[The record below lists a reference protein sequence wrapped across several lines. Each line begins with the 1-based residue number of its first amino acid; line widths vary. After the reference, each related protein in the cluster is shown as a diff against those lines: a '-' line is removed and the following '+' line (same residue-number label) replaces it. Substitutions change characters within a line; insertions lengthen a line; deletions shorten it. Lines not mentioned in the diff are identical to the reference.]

1 MGMVGSL
8 IPAVIS
14 RLAFSIWQAMDI
26 EGGDGKHRS
35 TSFTE
40 GGVYPT
46 WIGIRRV
53 TAPQHSTD

>member
-1 MGMVGSL
+1 MAVGMVGSL

-14 RLAFSIWQAMDI
+14 RLAFLIWQAMDI

-35 TSFTE
+35 TSFTK

-46 WIGIRRV
+46 WIDSA
-53 TAPQHSTD
+53 TAFDWLS